1 MNSQRLNKKLVELG
15 LSPARRKA
23 DQAIVEGRV
32 MVNGEPAS
40 LGMSVEDSDVISLD
54 GKLGKSKDL
63 IYVAFNKPAGY
74 ICSHVSQGNS
84 KTIFDLLPKSFAQL
98 KIAGRLDKDSDGL
111 VLLSSDGEF
120 VNSITHPKAEKQKE
134 YIVTIDKPINSE
146 DTTKL
151 RNGVELHDGIS
162 NFISVSKINQTT
174 LRITLSEG
182 RNRQIR
188 RTFEQLGY
196 DVARL
201 QRVRMGN
208 FQLGMLPSGKHKV
221 INVNEVL

>member
-151 RNGVELHDGIS
+151 RNGVELHDGVS
-162 NFISVSKINQTT
+162 NVISVSKINQTT

-221 INVNEVL
+221 INANEVL